1 MKKLIPV
8 AMLMALASASASA
21 FFGDNVEFP
30 LSDDNPYVNGVFAMN
45 EYDMWDPRWYLQEAE
60 NMFSEIDNELSTN
73 TNTKLILTLISLM
86 LLTLNSI
93 YVLWLTKCPVPK
105 LYRKI
110 TQKGL

>member
-73 TNTKLILTLISLM
+73 TNTNTNTNQPNVTYFKLNICTVANKMSC
-86 LLTLNSI
+86 T
-93 YVLWLTKCPVPK
+93 
-105 LYRKI
+105 
-110 TQKGL
+110 